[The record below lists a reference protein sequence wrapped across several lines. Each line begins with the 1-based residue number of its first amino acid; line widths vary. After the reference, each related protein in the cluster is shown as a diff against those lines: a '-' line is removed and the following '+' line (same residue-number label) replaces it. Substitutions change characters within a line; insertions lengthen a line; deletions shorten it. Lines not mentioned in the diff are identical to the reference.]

1 MRLKIPAW
9 LLLGCITFSLTS
21 LLSAVG
27 SIEPLELFFYDRAV
41 RKLRLKFSTNSIV
54 LVAVAEPDIKKYGW
68 TLSDATLAELLVKL
82 ESQKPAAIGLDIY
95 RNVPVTPGSEQLEE
109 FFRQSDRVI
118 GIEKVISSGI
128 DSKIPPN
135 QILKSKRQIASSD
148 IPVDP
153 DGAIRRGLL
162 YPYAPDD
169 PAMPSLALALAF
181 MYLNDKGIKP
191 RFEEDALKL
200 GKKTFLPLNQTYGG
214 YATIDAGS
222 YQTLIDYSG
231 DSGSFRTVSISQI
244 LEDELPKDAVA
255 GKIVIIGATAPS
267 LNDLHST
274 PYADRMAGIE
284 IQANLTNQ
292 IVQSALGERKS
303 LEIIPDWSEWVYLL
317 TLNLIFSYLGVRS
330 PKLRLT
336 FVLWLLSS
344 GGILLISSAAFSW
357 GYWLPLGNSLLS
369 FTSISIAS
377 GFIQQWERIK
387 AQNLELRSLTDT
399 LQLKVQSQAESLIE
413 AEKMASLGRLVAA
426 ISHEIKNPLTFVFSL
441 SHALQEEP
449 LSDRGRGDLNLLI
462 ENAQRIDRTINDILA
477 FSYPAQIELVE
488 INLGRLLD
496 ETINLAWASFT
507 DKFRDGEVS
516 IATDLSD
523 LYFSTNPRYLQIAF
537 LNIILNAMEAS
548 YLKGEAPEIQ
558 VGCAYFPESQ
568 EIVVK
573 IRDNGTGIKPADID
587 RIFEP
592 FFTTK
597 TLGRGTGLGLWISYQ
612 IVTQL
617 GGKILVDSRPLEYT
631 EFKII
636 FPKLL

>member
-1 MRLKIPAW
+1 MRLRIPAW
-9 LLLGCITFSLTS
+9 LLLGCVTFSLTS
-21 LLSAVG
+21 LLTSIG
-27 SIEPLELFFYDRAV
+27 TIEPLELFFYDRAV

-303 LEIIPDWSEWVYLL
+303 LETIPDWSEWVYLL

-336 FVLWLLSS
+336 VVLWLLSS

-369 FTSISIAS
+369 FMSISIAS

-387 AQNLELRSLTDT
+387 AQNLELRSLTHT

-441 SHALQEEP
+441 GHALQQEP
-449 LSDRGRGDLNLLI
+449 LSDRGRGDLNLLV

-507 DKFRDGEVS
+507 DKFTDGEVS

-558 VGCAYFPESQ
+558 VGCAYFSESQ